1 MNQSQ
6 YNQLFSF
13 IWNIAT
19 DVLVYA
25 FEKGEYKK
33 IIMPMMVL
41 RRIDVLL
48 EPTKEV
54 LLARKKMLDDNNI
67 QNQDPILYQATG
79 YPFYNT
85 SKFTMKTLK
94 SETDPLR
101 LKMNFTDYLNGFS
114 KDVQDI
120 IDKFHLRQMVD
131 NLTEAERL
139 GSIIEKFTDDKINLS
154 NQPVKDDEGNVR
166 LPGLDNHTMGT
177 IFEELLRRFNE
188 ENNVT
193 EAGEHFTPRD
203 YVKLLAD
210 LAVLPVADKIT
221 DNTYHIYDG
230 ACGTGGILT
239 IAKERILEIAQE
251 RDKTVAVNIFG
262 QELQPDTFATCK
274 ADLMISENISTFQYQ
289 KGMETREY
297 IAFDSTI
304 SRDGHAGETFD
315 FCISNPPFGTPWKE
329 DLKKRGLGENEK
341 KKFTDSRF
349 TVIDKDGKEL
359 SFIPDIGDAQM
370 MFLANNLSR
379 MREDTALGTR
389 IVEVHNGSSLFTGDA
404 GSGASNLRQ
413 YIIENDLLEAIVAM
427 PEKDFY
433 NTGIGTFIWVITNRK
448 EERRK
453 GFVQLIDA
461 TEIKSPLRKNLG
473 EKNCETTEADRAK
486 ILQLLMDFK
495 ETPQSKIFPNDEF
508 GYWSVKV
515 YQPQRDEQGNI
526 IRDKKGK
533 PVIDKK
539 SKDTE
544 IIPFRYEG
552 GIEGF
557 FENEIKPYSPDA
569 IIDMKSFETGYELSF
584 TKYFYKPKQLRSLD
598 EISQDIRGIEERTD
612 GLLNEILSIKEDL
625 ADAVTK
631 GLNPD
636 VKTKDSGISWIGEI
650 PEHWETKRVASFFT
664 GKVETNLD
672 FFYKHAFKFYYGT
685 LVPKNEVGDED
696 EYRETYV
703 KYSVIHKDDILING
717 LNLNYDFVSQR
728 VAIAPSDGII
738 TSAYIVVRPRNGTNA
753 LYYNYLFKAMDSMKL
768 FHGMGTG
775 IRLTLSYD
783 ELKKQVIVVPP
794 ADEQRAIVSY
804 IEEKC
809 QKIDSLTTELQSE
822 IDYLKE
828 YKQRLIA
835 DCVTG
840 QVNVQ
845 KEVT

>member
-48 EPTKEV
+48 EPTKEA
-54 LLARKKMLDDNNI
+54 LLTMKQKLDESNI
-67 QNQDPILYQATG
+67 QNQDPILYNVTG
-79 YPFYNT
+79 YPFFNT

-154 NQPVKDDEGNVR
+154 NKPVLDDNGNVR

-177 IFEELLRRFNE
+177 IFEELLRKFNE

-210 LAVLPVADKIT
+210 LAVLPIADKIT

-239 IAKERILEIAQE
+239 IAKDRIMEIANEQG
-251 RDKTVAVNIFG
+251 KHVQVNIFG

-274 ADLMISENISTFQYQ
+274 ADLMISENIKSFQYHHGTEQ
-289 KGMETREY
+289 REY

-304 SRDGHAGETFD
+304 SRDGHPGETYD

-329 DLKKRGLGENEK
+329 DLKKRGLDEKDK

-349 TVIDKDGKEL
+349 TVLDGDGKEL

-379 MREDTALGTR
+379 MRDDTALGTR

-413 YIIENDLLEAIVAM
+413 YIIENDLLEAIIAM

-433 NTGIGTFIWVITNRK
+433 NTGIGTFIWVVTNRK

-461 TEIKSPLRKNLG
+461 TEIKTPLRKNLG
-473 EKNCETTEADRAK
+473 EKNCETSDADRELIMK
-486 ILQLLMDFK
+486 LLMDFK
-495 ETPQSKIFPNDEF
+495 ETPQSKIFPNNEF

-526 IRDKKGK
+526 IMKKGE

-539 SKDTE
+539 SKDVE

-569 IIDMKSFETGYELSF
+569 IMDMKSVETGYELSF

-598 EISQDIRGIEERTD
+598 EISKDIRGIEERTD
-612 GLLNEILSIKEDL
+612 GLLNEILSIKEDI

-631 GLNPD
+631 GLNPNA
-636 VKTKDSGISWIGEI
+636 KMKDSGISWIGEI
-650 PEHWETKRVASFFT
+650 PEHWEVKRIASLFT
-664 GKVETNLD
+664 GKVQANTD
-672 FFYKHAFKFYYGT
+672 FKYHHAFKFYYGT
-685 LVPKNEVGDED
+685 LVPKNEVGDVEEFRD
-696 EYRETYV
+696 TYV
-703 KYSVIHKDDILING
+703 KYSVLQKDDIMING

-738 TSAYIVVRPRNGTNA
+738 TSAYVVARPRKGTNA
-753 LYYNYLFKAMDSMKL
+753 QYYNYLFKTMDNMKL

-775 IRLTLSYD
+775 IRLTLSFD
-783 ELKKQVIVVPP
+783 EMKKQVVVVPP
-794 ADEQRAIVSY
+794 QNEQQSIVAY

-809 QKIDSLTTELQSE
+809 EKIDKLASELQSE

-840 QVNVQ
+840 QIKV
-845 KEVT
+845 

>member
-1 MNQSQ
+1 MQQSQ

-41 RRIDVLL
+41 RRIDALL
-48 EPTKEV
+48 EPTKAK
-54 LLARKKMLDDNNI
+54 LLETKKMLDDKQFN
-67 QNQDPILYQATG
+67 NQDPILFSLTG

-85 SKFTMKTLK
+85 SLFTMKTLK

-101 LKMNFTDYLNGFS
+101 LKMNFIDYLNGFS

-120 IDKFHLRQMVD
+120 LDKFHLRQMVD

-154 NQPVKDDEGNVR
+154 NKPVLDDEGNVR
-166 LPGLDNHTMGT
+166 LPALDNHTMGT
-177 IFEELLRRFNE
+177 IFEELLRKFNE

-221 DNTYHIYDG
+221 DNTYSIYDG

-239 IAKERILEIAQE
+239 IAQDRILEIAQSL
-251 RDKTVAVNIFG
+251 DKRVRVNIFG
-262 QELQPDTFATCK
+262 QELQPETFATCK
-274 ADLMISENISTFQYQ
+274 ADLMISGNIQSFQYNLGTQ
-289 KGMETREY
+289 IREY

-329 DLKKRGLGENEK
+329 DLKKRGLGEKDK
-341 KKFTDSRF
+341 KGFTDSRF
-349 TVIDKDGKEL
+349 QILDKDGFVL
-359 SFIPDIGDAQM
+359 SFLPDIGDCQM

-379 MREDTALGTR
+379 MRDDTLLGTR

-433 NTGIGTFIWVITNRK
+433 NTGIGTFIWVVTNRK

-461 TEIKSPLRKNLG
+461 TEIKTPLRKNLG
-473 EKNCETTEADRAK
+473 EKNCETNEQDRAQIMK
-486 ILQLLMDFK
+486 LLMDFK

-515 YQPQRDEQGNI
+515 CRPLRLKARISNHGI
-526 IRDKKGK
+526 AICIHDKKY
-533 PVIDKK
+533 VDKASEYQTWLSRLFDETNGQYYYDYNEFLK
-539 SKDTE
+539 VAQATAKKHNIKWKKAHADALLNFFTEVCPEAEIVLDDNGNPIPDKALEDSE
-544 IIPFRYEG
+544 IIPFRYPG

-557 FENEIKPYSPDA
+557 LQNEILPYTSDA
-569 IIDMKSFETGYELSF
+569 WIDQESIQTGYELSF
-584 TKYFYKPKQLRSLD
+584 TKYFYKPKELRTIA
-598 EISQDIRGIEERTD
+598 EISKDIRDIEQRTD
-612 GLLNEILSIKEDL
+612 GMLNEIL
-625 ADAVTK
+625 
-631 GLNPD
+631 
-636 VKTKDSGISWIGEI
+636 
-650 PEHWETKRVASFFT
+650 
-664 GKVETNLD
+664 GK
-672 FFYKHAFKFYYGT
+672 
-685 LVPKNEVGDED
+685 
-696 EYRETYV
+696 
-703 KYSVIHKDDILING
+703 
-717 LNLNYDFVSQR
+717 
-728 VAIAPSDGII
+728 
-738 TSAYIVVRPRNGTNA
+738 
-753 LYYNYLFKAMDSMKL
+753 
-768 FHGMGTG
+768 
-775 IRLTLSYD
+775 
-783 ELKKQVIVVPP
+783 
-794 ADEQRAIVSY
+794 
-804 IEEKC
+804 
-809 QKIDSLTTELQSE
+809 
-822 IDYLKE
+822 
-828 YKQRLIA
+828 
-835 DCVTG
+835 
-840 QVNVQ
+840 
-845 KEVT
+845 